1 MLIKDLGFLSLSL
14 TDVFLFVS
22 SVVLGA
28 LKNVNKAVFFTS
40 ITGAGFVVQFTIF
53 IGLTLWI
60 AINFGPIFSKILIF
74 YTFIATFIVIN
85 F

>member
-1 MLIKDLGFLSLSL
+1 MLIQDLGFLSLSIS
-14 TDVFLFVS
+14 DVFLFVS

-28 LKNVNKAVFFTS
+28 LKNLNKAIFFTS

-60 AINFGPIFSKILIF
+60 AIDFGNIFGKILIF
-74 YTFIATFIVIN
+74 YSFMATFVVID